1 MGYIG
6 RRIGKSQTTGIPQ
19 ADGNGGGVLDIFTS
33 GYFQRSGNMPLSS
46 ATLSGPMAA
55 SGGNIDGVDG
65 GNGYKYHVFTSP
77 GTFSVSGNIVSS
89 FEVLLIGGGGAG
101 GATDSSN
108 GAGGG
113 GAGGAVHHSQLSI
126 TGPLTI
132 SVGSEGLHPNTTNT
146 YGGTGG
152 DSTIVSPTGP
162 WTLTAKGGG
171 YGGGYDTAGNPGG
184 SGGGGGGYGG
194 GYGNA
199 TAPGTQPAQNAPFVG
214 QPGFNQYG
222 NRGGAPT
229 DSNPGNASG
238 GGGAG
243 GVGNS
248 HPPSSN
254 GGAGQP
260 FPGFAAPIPAFAPL
274 PSAWKTAVGP
284 SGFFAGGGAGENP
297 YGDGNPT
304 ASGGAG
310 GGGSGPSA
318 NGVTNTGGGGAGMQ
332 TGPAAGDGGSG
343 ICIIRYIQ
351 N

>member
-19 ADGNGGGVLDIFTS
+19 ADGNGGGVLDMFANA
-33 GYFQRSGNMPLSS
+33 YFQRTGNMPNFTPPPFS
-46 ATLSGPMAA
+46 A
-55 SGGNIDGVDG
+55 SGGNINGVNG
-65 GNGYKYHVFTSP
+65 GNGYTYHVFIGP
-77 GTFSVSGNIVSS
+77 GTFSVSGPTAGIS
-89 FEVLLIGGGGAG
+89 FDVLLIGGGGAG
-101 GATDSSN
+101 GATDVSN

-113 GAGGAVHHSQLSI
+113 GAGGVVRHSQLSI

-132 SVGSEGLHPNTTNT
+132 DIGTGGLHPNTTNT
-146 YGGTGG
+146 YGVNGG
-152 DSTIVSPTGP
+152 DSTVVSPSGP

-171 YGGGYDTAGNPGG
+171 YGGGYNTKGNPGG
-184 SGGGGGGYGG
+184 SGGGGGGYGE
-194 GYGNA
+194 GYGNEV
-199 TAPGTQPAQNAPFVG
+199 APGIQPAQNAPFVG

-222 NRGGAPT
+222 NNGGAPT

-243 GVGNS
+243 NVGGS
-248 HPPSSN
+248 HPNSSS

-260 FPGFAAPIPAFAPL
+260 FPEFAAPIPAFAPL
-274 PSAWKTAVGP
+274 PAAWKTAVGP

-297 YGDGNPT
+297 YGGTPT

-318 NGVTNTGGGGAGMQ
+318 NGITYTGGGGAGMNS
-332 TGPAAGDGGSG
+332 GPGAGDGGDG
-343 ICIIRYIQ
+343 ICIIRYAL
-351 N
+351 

>member
-1 MGYIG
+1 MAPFKSTGG
-6 RRIGKSQTTGIPQ
+6 FSVGKLL
-19 ADGNGGGVLDIFTS
+19 GVFRNRDLTLNSSVRTNRTS
-33 GYFQRSGNMPLSS
+33 PFS
-46 ATLSGPMAA
+46 A

-65 GNGYKYHVFTSP
+65 GNGYTYHVFTGP
-77 GTFSVSGNIVSS
+77 GTFNVSGSLAGLS
-89 FEVLLIGGGGAG
+89 LDVLLIGGGGSG

-113 GAGGAVHHSQLSI
+113 GAGGVVHHSQLSI

-132 SVGSEGLHPNTTNT
+132 SVGTPGVHPNATNVV
-146 YGGTGG
+146 GVNGG

-171 YGGGYDTAGNPGG
+171 GGGHFGIQGLSGG

-194 GYGNA
+194 NYGNA

-222 NRGGAPT
+222 NNGGAPT

-243 GVGNS
+243 GVGDS
-248 HPPSSN
+248 HPPTSN

-274 PSAWKTAVGP
+274 PAGWKTAVGP

-297 YGDGNPT
+297 YLPGSPT
-304 ASGGAG
+304 ATGGSG
-310 GGGSGPSA
+310 GGGSGTSA
-318 NGVTNTGGGGAGMQ
+318 NGVTNTGSGGAGMDS
-332 TGPAAGDGGSG
+332 GPAAGDGGSG
-343 ICIIRYIQ
+343 ICIIRYTPS
-351 N
+351 

>member
-1 MGYIG
+1 MSPFKSTGG
-6 RRIGKSQTTGIPQ
+6 FSVGKLL
-19 ADGNGGGVLDIFTS
+19 GVFRDRDL
-33 GYFQRSGNMPLSS
+33 
-46 ATLSGPMAA
+46 TLNSNVRTNRFSISFSA

-65 GNGYKYHVFTSP
+65 GNGYTYHVFTSP
-77 GTFSVSGNIVSS
+77 GTFSVSGPLAGLSLD
-89 FEVLLIGGGGAG
+89 VLLIGGGGAG
-101 GATDSSN
+101 GATDVSN

-113 GAGGAVHHSQLSI
+113 GAGGVVHHSQLSI
-126 TGPLTI
+126 TGSLTI
-132 SVGSEGLHPNTTNT
+132 NVGTAGLHPNSTNA
-146 YGGTGG
+146 YGGQGG

-171 YGGGYDTAGNPGG
+171 YGGGYSTAGNPGG

-194 GYGNA
+194 GYSNA

-243 GVGNS
+243 GVGDS
-248 HPPSSN
+248 HPPTSN

-274 PSAWKTAVGP
+274 PAAWKTAVGP

-297 YGDGNPT
+297 YSTGSPT
-304 ASGGAG
+304 ATGGSG
-310 GGGSGPSA
+310 GGGSGTSA
-318 NGVTNTGGGGAGMQ
+318 NGVTNTGSGGAGMNS
-332 TGPAAGDGGSG
+332 GPEAGDGGSG
-343 ICIIRYIQ
+343 ICIIRYTPV
-351 N
+351 